1 MIYLNQFFFKI
12 LKQFEKIYLN
22 SSFYDKKI
30 SKVDENT
37 LKYKPSPHLFFSII
51 RYKQKKN

>member
-37 LKYKPSPHLFFSII
+37 LKYKPSPHLFFFYNKI
-51 RYKQKKN
+51 